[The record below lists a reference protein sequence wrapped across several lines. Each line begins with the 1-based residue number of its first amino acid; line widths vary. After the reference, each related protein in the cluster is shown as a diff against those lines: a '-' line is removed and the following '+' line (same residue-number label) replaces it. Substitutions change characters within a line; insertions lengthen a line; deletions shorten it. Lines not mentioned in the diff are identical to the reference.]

1 MHHRVLRVCVGLDVA
16 RGGAAVGHR
25 APQCWQGEA
34 EGTAQVKKLGGSSRQ
49 EKENQKNTV
58 GKNGFDWKS
67 LVSLRESKSLK
78 L

>member
-58 GKNGFDWKS
+58 GKKKVLTGNLWCHLEKAS
-67 LVSLRESKSLK
+67 P
-78 L
+78 